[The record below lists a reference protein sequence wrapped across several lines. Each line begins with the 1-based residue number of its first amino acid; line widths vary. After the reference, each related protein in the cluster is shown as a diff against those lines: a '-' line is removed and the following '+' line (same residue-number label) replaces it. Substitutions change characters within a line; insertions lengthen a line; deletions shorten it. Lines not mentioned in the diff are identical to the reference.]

1 MRKKTRTLSESGSGT
16 VLSLG
21 RMAMLVSLFAAL
33 QLPVRDLIIQSRAQV
48 AADQAAVAA
57 ADSLRGLTTGIP
69 CQVAELVLAQ
79 NKLKIDGCRVAGNS
93 VYVSVRIDPTIVA
106 EARAGN

>member
-16 VLSLG
+16 VLALG
-21 RMAMLVSLFAAL
+21 LMAMLVSLFAAL

-48 AADQAAVAA
+48 SADQAAVAA

-79 NKLKIDGCRVAGNS
+79 NKFKIQGCRVVGNN
-93 VYVSVRIDPTIVA
+93 VYVSVRINPFIVA
-106 EARAGN
+106 EARAGF